1 MDELSFLKQYRKSIE
16 FVSNESLLE
25 MDKTCMPA
33 QWLEIFREADKTRRT
48 H

>member
-1 MDELSFLKQYRKSIE
+1 MEKLSFLKQYRKNIE
-16 FVSNESLLE
+16 FVSTESLLE
-25 MDKTCMPA
+25 MDKAFIPA